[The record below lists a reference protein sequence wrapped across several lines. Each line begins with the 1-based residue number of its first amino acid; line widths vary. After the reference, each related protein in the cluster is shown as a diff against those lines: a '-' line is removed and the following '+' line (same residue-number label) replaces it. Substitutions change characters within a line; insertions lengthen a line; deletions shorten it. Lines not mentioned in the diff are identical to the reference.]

1 MSVNSNRKSGQKDF
15 TKGSPAKLI
24 LAFYWPLLLTSM
36 LQQIYNFVDTLIV
49 GKGLGDNA
57 LAAVGNMGS
66 LFFLIV
72 GFSFGLANGFAVL
85 VAQSYGAK
93 DIDLLR
99 HRMAATIVLGIILAI
114 VLTILSVGF
123 LPLLLKSMKT
133 DSVII
138 GDSLKY
144 GYVLF
149 GGLSVGICYNIAGS
163 ILRAFGDSKTP
174 LKAIIVSSIINLI
187 LDILLIMVIKTGVE
201 GAAFA
206 TLVAQAVSVV
216 ICVNRLKDIPEIKLE
231 KSHFHNR
238 VGVYLDLLRNG
249 LPMAIMN
256 SITAVGC
263 MVVQGFVNSYGVVYT
278 AAYAA
283 CGKYNN
289 LFMNPAATAGSAMTA
304 YTSQNYGAG
313 KYERIKEGLNVCMKI
328 SVVSYILLGS
338 IMVFLPAQLGGFLL
352 SGKKQIELACQ
363 YLPICGLMLIVV
375 DVLFVV
381 RATVQ
386 GMGKQMLPMMSGILE
401 MFLRI
406 FTISIFIGRIGFT
419 ATAYAE
425 VSAWV
430 GALLVNIVALF
441 IALNPL
447 LNKNS
452 NRRINDSILSST
464 RTI

>member
-72 GFSFGLANGFAVL
+72 GFSFGLANGFSVL

-216 ICVNRLKDIPEIKLE
+216 ICVNRLKDIPEI
-231 KSHFHNR
+231 N
-238 VGVYLDLLRNG
+238 
-249 LPMAIMN
+249 
-256 SITAVGC
+256 
-263 MVVQGFVNSYGVVYT
+263 
-278 AAYAA
+278 
-283 CGKYNN
+283 
-289 LFMNPAATAGSAMTA
+289 
-304 YTSQNYGAG
+304 
-313 KYERIKEGLNVCMKI
+313 
-328 SVVSYILLGS
+328 
-338 IMVFLPAQLGGFLL
+338 
-352 SGKKQIELACQ
+352 KKDIFIIELEC
-363 YLPICGLMLIVV
+363 IW
-375 DVLFVV
+375 
-381 RATVQ
+381 
-386 GMGKQMLPMMSGILE
+386 
-401 MFLRI
+401 I
-406 FTISIFIGRIGFT
+406 F
-419 ATAYAE
+419 
-425 VSAWV
+425 
-430 GALLVNIVALF
+430 
-441 IALNPL
+441 
-447 LNKNS
+447 
-452 NRRINDSILSST
+452 
-464 RTI
+464 